1 MAAEVMPQEIE
12 KVPPTFE
19 PAAAPVQ
26 EAAPAPVPLPAAET
40 AILDEVIHAPAEA
53 ALAPV
58 PVPAPEPEA
67 PIPEDVVAAP
77 ALSPKP
83 APVESAEAAATVAM
97 PAPVKPLVD
106 ISVALQEGG
115 LVMVETRR
123 EKTNVT
129 PPVEPE
135 MRLGRKP
142 RTAAALSNEP
152 MMQVETRK

>member
-1 MAAEVMPQEIE
+1 MATEVMSQAIE
-12 KVPPTFE
+12 QVPPIFE
-19 PAAAPVQ
+19 PAAAPIQ

-40 AILDEVIHAPAEA
+40 AIVDEMTRAPAEV

-67 PIPEDVVAAP
+67 PMPDGVVAAP
-77 ALSPKP
+77 APAPTP
-83 APVESAEAAATVAM
+83 APVESAEAAETLAM

-106 ISVALQEGG
+106 ISVALQDSG
-115 LVMVETRR
+115 LVMVETSR
-123 EKTNVT
+123 EKANAA
-129 PPVEPE
+129 PQAEPE

-142 RTAAALSNEP
+142 RTAAVISNEP